1 MRLRDERGMMAIGVA
16 LMLIVVLAL
25 FGGALWQYSMFELRR
40 VEKAEQDM
48 QALFLARSGA
58 EAVMEVWRQAS
69 ESDPSTRPFG
79 QLDTLFYD
87 HASNSFSLTKPEN
100 YLGAI
105 NVTVKHEEATES
117 GDDVIT
123 VIESTATVGSTT
135 RTVRLVTYPYL
146 YGHHEDLAW
155 YLEDSGEILIP
166 KAGAREPVIIRP
178 KKEDGFVH
186 FTPSVLRTLRQ
197 SDRSSVTLIA
207 SDIIFERPFRFVGGK
222 EDVVKGPEGSFA
234 LELEAERVFFSGL
247 EVVFESEGV
256 IRDPRNYGVIVR
268 LPVIA
273 GEKRGLLGKDIK
285 ATVKRGNVDDN
296 ARYGEVYFDIGDS
309 EYVEYDWFLVFIYEA
324 DRESLFSG
332 DEKAFYFK
340 DSWYINPEEI
350 HRKGARRFVEDA
362 ISAGEI
368 LPIRPEYLT
377 NRQYLDG
384 RRPFFWEQ

>member
-1 MRLRDERGMMAIGVA
+1 
-16 LMLIVVLAL
+16 
-25 FGGALWQYSMFELRR
+25 
-40 VEKAEQDM
+40 
-48 QALFLARSGA
+48 
-58 EAVMEVWRQAS
+58 
-69 ESDPSTRPFG
+69 
-79 QLDTLFYD
+79 
-87 HASNSFSLTKPEN
+87 
-100 YLGAI
+100 
-105 NVTVKHEEATES
+105 
-117 GDDVIT
+117 
-123 VIESTATVGSTT
+123 
-135 RTVRLVTYPYL
+135 
-146 YGHHEDLAW
+146 
-155 YLEDSGEILIP
+155 
-166 KAGAREPVIIRP
+166 
-178 KKEDGFVH
+178 
-186 FTPSVLRTLRQ
+186 
-197 SDRSSVTLIA
+197 
-207 SDIIFERPFRFVGGK
+207 
-222 EDVVKGPEGSFA
+222 VVKGPEGSFA

-309 EYVEYDWFLVFIYEA
+309 EYVEYDWFYDWFRVFIDEA

-377 NRQYLDG
+377 NRQS
-384 RRPFFWEQ
+384 FFWEQ